1 MGKFS
6 NAGSTS
12 GKTSALQRL
21 AESASAN
28 VGLPVEPVEDATV
41 QNNSVPTQ
49 APTTQTGT
57 GVVPAALPPTEFP
70 PIANDPS
77 VSLRRSEELP
87 LPMQPEFVD
96 PQQQMEMDLAA
107 QQRNRVPNLRERAM
121 AQPNPAFQQR
131 AVASSQPDGGIF
143 DRANRMAEA
152 VALGGLVPPVSLAN
166 TAGYIPAKEGASGHQ
181 IAEAI
186 AAEREGAVQAAVNRL
201 NAVDNTNPRAPTINP
216 DLIKAGSLVTENI
229 LMSLADGS
237 ADTNVETEADPV
249 AVAQGDRHGERIE
262 QSSKKPS
269 LIAKQQGNAQIGQQI
284 ALEYQRLSGN
294 ENPEKLPTKE
304 AETLGDVFKTMWAVQ
319 NPTLVNV
326 VRDPV
331 SRQKFYELTPEGEN
345 VLTKGADTRRR
356 LFPTKNVRPAKNPP
370 QKGRLVGDMG
380 DNEVKNV
387 QGQVGKQ
394 SFGKVIEQSM
404 VNMSHVPNVVDK
416 QRLRIVYATALP
428 VLQSGDFSNPIATL
442 HSIGPAKVAEYTA
455 KHGEELAQV
464 EMNKAANNLA
474 QYIQSIA
481 VERNGANYLTYAV
494 QGFQGRVSPQQSKF
508 NPTSSKTVRFVTRN
522 AVPSPAK
529 PGSRV
534 ESNLK
539 QMYAMMLVP
548 EADAALPKVRE
559 QKFEA
564 YANQLEAWGD
574 RLSAALEMTDADADA
589 ISKAIE
595 QGVPLTDPAF
605 PEIKGFALDLE
616 KDAELLKKIESK
628 GEDGPHYID
637 GLMDAAKYLKARREG
652 KTHYSYFNA
661 YIDGKTNGI
670 ASNGIQMGNSKTARQ
685 TGVLRSSKT
694 DYLDEGDVRDALRD
708 TLLHMVDANG
718 FDGKVNEI
726 SSELNAVARAV
737 FSHRDLNKSTT
748 MTFGYGKEVYS
759 FGDHMV
765 DTIQQLKANPLLIKD
780 EGMRAQFIASV
791 GTVESTLDDTKV
803 LGDTLMTIYGPALE
817 SVMSPE
823 ALASRSIMRSAAAM
837 FSSMNAI
844 MSMKGPVGNDLHFG
858 RNMQMKEEATE
869 TNYNVRGEGVKGG
882 KQEFAAV
889 HQQSEA
895 SSAAPRSRQKRFIVE
910 RAYGEYAYGGAVVGP
925 VQALDAATVALTT
938 SGKSWNR
945 LKHSSGG
952 NPYVHTI
959 YDAFKTDAMG
969 YDVILEEVNSNW
981 LDTAMDWSYLEET
994 QKSLRDAM
1002 SKWRSE
1008 ISKRDPKSAATENE
1022 ASYMRWILEEGVSA
1036 KGNATMTNFNSR
1048 IGKMAAFDK
1057 RGLDFGHESR
1067 RLQSE
1072 MKKVGYDWLNPP
1084 AEPTVLQVRT
1094 FTEVLNKMLDI
1105 DSRLSRAI
1113 SFTNKHKA
1121 ELRKEIL
1128 AEGYKTP
1135 SGKTI
1140 ALQYYAH

>member
-6 NAGSTS
+6 NAGNTS

-41 QNNSVPTQ
+41 QNYSVPTQ

-57 GVVPAALPPTEFP
+57 GVVPAALPPIEFP

-87 LPMQPEFVD
+87 SPIQPAFMD
-96 PQQQMEMDLAA
+96 PQQQLEMDLAA

-121 AQPNPAFQQR
+121 AQPNPNFYRR

-166 TAGYIPAKEGASGHQ
+166 TAGFIPAKEGASGPQ

-216 DLIKAGSLVTENI
+216 DLIKAGSLVTENM

-249 AVAQGDRHGERIE
+249 AVAQGDRPAERIE
-262 QSSKKPS
+262 QSAKKPS

-331 SRQKFYELTPEGEN
+331 SLQKFYELTPEGEN
-345 VLTKGADTRRR
+345 VLTKGASTRRR

-370 QKGRLVGDMG
+370 PKGRLVGDMG

-404 VNMSHVPNVVDK
+404 VNMSQIPNVVDK

-428 VLQSGDFSNPIATL
+428 VLQSGDFTTRIATL

-455 KHGEELAQV
+455 KHGEELAKV
-464 EMNKAANNLA
+464 EINKAADNLA
-474 QYIQSIA
+474 QSIQSIA

-548 EADAALPKVRE
+548 EADAVLPKVRE

-574 RLSAALEMTDADADA
+574 RLSGALEMTDADAEA

-605 PEIKGFALDLE
+605 PEIKGFALDPE

-637 GLMDAAKYLKARREG
+637 GLMDAAKYLKARRAG

-708 TLLHMVDANG
+708 TLLHMVDNNG
-718 FDGKVNEI
+718 FDGSVHEI

-759 FGDHMV
+759 FGGHMV
-765 DTIQQLKANPLLIKD
+765 ETIGQLKANPLLIKD

-791 GTVESTLDDTKV
+791 GTVESVLSDTKV

-837 FSSMNAI
+837 FASMNTI

-869 TNYNVRGEGVKGG
+869 TNYRVRGEGVKDG
-882 KQEFAAV
+882 KQEFTAV

-895 SSAAPRSRQKRFIVE
+895 SSAAPRSRQNGANVE
-910 RAYGEYAYGGAVVGP
+910 LAYGDYAYGGAVVGP
-925 VQALDAATVALTT
+925 VQALDAATVALST

-981 LDTAMDWSYLEET
+981 LDTAMNWSYLEET

-1022 ASYMRWILEEGVSA
+1022 ASYMRWILEEGESKA
-1036 KGNATMTNFNSR
+1036 RNATMPNFNKR
-1048 IGKMAAFDK
+1048 IGNMAAFDK
-1057 RGLDFGHESR
+1057 RGMDHGYESR

-1113 SFTNKHKA
+1113 SFTNKQKA

-1140 ALQYYAH
+1140 AFQYYAH

>member
-6 NAGSTS
+6 NTGRTS
-12 GKTSALQRL
+12 GGSSALQRL

-28 VGLPVEPVEDATV
+28 VRLPVEPAEDATV

-49 APTTQTGT
+49 APITQTGT
-57 GVVPAALPPTEFP
+57 GVAPAALPQTQFP

-77 VSLRRSEELP
+77 ISLRRAEELP
-87 LPMQPEFVD
+87 SPIQPEFMD

-121 AQPNPAFQQR
+121 AQPSPDFNRR

-166 TAGYIPAKEGASGHQ
+166 TAGFIPAKEGASGLQ
-181 IAEAI
+181 VAEAI

-216 DLIKAGSLVTENI
+216 DLIKAGSLVTENM

-237 ADTNVETEADPV
+237 ADINVETEADPV
-249 AVAQGDRHGERIE
+249 AVAQGDRPAERIE
-262 QSSKKPS
+262 QSTKKPS
-269 LIAKQQGNAQIGQQI
+269 LIAKQQANAQIGQQI

-326 VRDPV
+326 LRDPV
-331 SRQKFYELTPEGEN
+331 SQQKFYELTPEGEN
-345 VLTKGADTRRR
+345 VLTKGGDTRRR

-428 VLQSGDFSNPIATL
+428 ILQSGDFSNPIATL

-455 KHGEELAQV
+455 KHGPELGQV

-548 EADAALPKVRE
+548 EADAVLPKVRE

-595 QGVPLTDPAF
+595 EGVPLTDPAF

-628 GEDGPHYID
+628 GEDGPHFID

-652 KTHYSYFNA
+652 RTHYSYFNA

-685 TGVLRSSKT
+685 TGVLRTSKT

-708 TLLHMVDANG
+708 TLLHMVDNNG
-718 FDGKVNEI
+718 FDGSVHEI

-737 FSHRDLNKSTT
+737 FSHRDLNKQTT
-748 MTFGYGKEVYS
+748 MTFGYGKEVGS
-759 FGDHMV
+759 FGGHMV
-765 DTIQQLKANPLLIKD
+765 ETIQQLKANPALIKD
-780 EGMRAQFIASV
+780 EGLRAQFIASV

-803 LGDTLMTIYGPALE
+803 LGDTFMTIYGPALE

-844 MSMKGPVGNDLHFG
+844 MSMKGPVGNDLNFG

-869 TNYNVRGEGVKGG
+869 TSYRVRGEGVKGG
-882 KQEFAAV
+882 KQEFTAV

-895 SSAAPRSRQKRFIVE
+895 SSAAPRPRTGGFDVE
-910 RAYGEYAYGGAVVGP
+910 LAYGDYAYGGAVVGP

-981 LDTAMDWSYLEET
+981 LDTSMNWSYLEET

-1008 ISKRDPKSAATENE
+1008 ISKRDPNSAATENE
-1022 ASYMRWILEEGVSA
+1022 ASYMRWILE
-1036 KGNATMTNFNSR
+1036 KGKSKAGNDTMPNFNSR
-1048 IGKMAAFDK
+1048 TGKMAAFKK
-1057 RGLDFGHESR
+1057 RGLDHGYESR
-1067 RLQSE
+1067 RLQGE

-1084 AEPTVLQVRT
+1084 EVPTVLQVRT

>member
-6 NAGSTS
+6 NAGNTS

-21 AESASAN
+21 AESASSN

-41 QNNSVPTQ
+41 QNYSVPTQ
-49 APTTQTGT
+49 APITQTGT

-77 VSLRRSEELP
+77 ISLRRAEELP
-87 LPMQPEFVD
+87 SPIQPQFVD
-96 PQQQMEMDLAA
+96 PQQQLEMDLAA

-121 AQPNPAFQQR
+121 APSVPMLNRR
-131 AVASSQPDGGIF
+131 ATASSIPDGGIF
-143 DRANRMAEA
+143 NRANQMAEA
-152 VALGGLVPPVSLAN
+152 VAIGGLVPPAYLQN
-166 TAGYIPAKEGASGHQ
+166 TPGFIPATEGASGPQ

-186 AAEREGAVQAAVNRL
+186 AAEREGAVQAALNRL
-201 NAVDNTNPRAPTINP
+201 SAVDNTDPRKPVVNP
-216 DLIKAGSLVTENI
+216 DLIKAGSIVTENM
-229 LMSLADGS
+229 LMTLAEGS
-237 ADTNVETEADPV
+237 QDLDFESEADPITT
-249 AVAQGDRHGERIE
+249 AQGE
-262 QSSKKPS
+262 QSSDQLDASSKAPS
-269 LIAKQQGNAQIGQQI
+269 RVAKQQGNAHIGQQI

-294 ENPEKLPTKE
+294 ETPQKIPTKE

-319 NPTLVNV
+319 NPNLVNV
-326 VRDPV
+326 VRDTKT
-331 SRQKFYELTPEGEN
+331 RQNYYELTPEGED
-345 VLTKGADTRRR
+345 VLAKGVDTRRR
-356 LFPTKNVRPAKNPP
+356 LFPSKNVRPAKNPP
-370 QKGRLVGDMG
+370 PKGRLTGDVG

-404 VNMSHVPNVVDK
+404 HNMSQIPNVVDK
-416 QRLRIVYATALP
+416 QRLRILYSTALP
-428 VLQSGDFSNPIATL
+428 ILQSGDFSNPIANL
-442 HSIGPAKVAEYTA
+442 HNVGPAKVAEYTA
-455 KHGEELAQV
+455 IHGPELANV
-464 EMNKAANNLA
+464 EMNKAADKLA
-474 QYIQSIA
+474 QHIQSIA

-548 EADAALPKVRE
+548 DADAALPNVRE

-574 RLSAALEMTDADADA
+574 RLSGALEMTEAEADA
-589 ISKAIE
+589 ISEAIE
-595 QGVPLTDPAF
+595 QGVSLTDPAF
-605 PEIKGFALDLE
+605 PQIKGISLDPE
-616 KDAELLKKIESK
+616 KDAELIKSIEAK

-652 KTHYSYFNA
+652 RTHYSYFNA

-708 TLLHMVDANG
+708 TLLHMVDTNG
-718 FDGKVNEI
+718 FDGDVHEF

-737 FSHRDLNKSTT
+737 FSYRELNKQTT

-759 FGDHMV
+759 FSGHMV
-765 DTIQQLKANPLLIKD
+765 DAFNQLKANPLLIKD
-780 EGMRAQFIASV
+780 AELRAQFLASAV
-791 GTVESTLDDTKV
+791 TVESRLPDRKV
-803 LGDTLMTIYGPALE
+803 FGDTLMTVYGPALE

-823 ALASRSIMRSAAAM
+823 ALASRSIMRSSAAM
-837 FSSMNAI
+837 YAAMNQVMAI
-844 MSMKGPVGNDLHFG
+844 KGPVGNDLHFG
-858 RNMQMKEEATE
+858 RDMQMPGEATD
-869 TNYNVRGEGVKGG
+869 TKYRIRGENVVGG
-882 KQEFAAV
+882 TKEFSAY
-889 HQQSEA
+889 HQQGEPTA
-895 SSAAPRSRQKRFIVE
+895 AAPREYDGQLS
-910 RAYGEYAYGGAVVGP
+910 YGDYAYGGAVVGP
-925 VQALDAATVALTT
+925 VQSLDAATVALSTA
-938 SGKSWNR
+938 GKSWNR
-945 LKHSSGG
+945 LKQASGG
-952 NPYVHTI
+952 NPYVHTV

-1022 ASYMRWILEEGVSA
+1022 AAYMRWILKEGESE
-1036 KGNATMTNFNSR
+1036 KGNQTMKNFNKR
-1048 IGKMAAFDK
+1048 IGNMAAFEK
-1057 RGLDFGHESR
+1057 RGIDFGNVVR
-1067 RLQSE
+1067 RFQDTMRS
-1072 MKKVGYDWLNPP
+1072 VGYDWLNPP

-1094 FTEVLNKMLDI
+1094 FTESLAKILDV
-1105 DSRLSRAI
+1105 DSRLTRAI
-1113 SFTNKHKA
+1113 NFTNKQKA

>member
-1 MGKFS
+1 
-6 NAGSTS
+6 
-12 GKTSALQRL
+12 
-21 AESASAN
+21 
-28 VGLPVEPVEDATV
+28 
-41 QNNSVPTQ
+41 
-49 APTTQTGT
+49 
-57 GVVPAALPPTEFP
+57 
-70 PIANDPS
+70 
-77 VSLRRSEELP
+77 
-87 LPMQPEFVD
+87 
-96 PQQQMEMDLAA
+96 
-107 QQRNRVPNLRERAM
+107 
-121 AQPNPAFQQR
+121 
-131 AVASSQPDGGIF
+131 
-143 DRANRMAEA
+143 
-152 VALGGLVPPVSLAN
+152 
-166 TAGYIPAKEGASGHQ
+166 
-181 IAEAI
+181 
-186 AAEREGAVQAAVNRL
+186 
-201 NAVDNTNPRAPTINP
+201 
-216 DLIKAGSLVTENI
+216 
-229 LMSLADGS
+229 
-237 ADTNVETEADPV
+237 
-249 AVAQGDRHGERIE
+249 
-262 QSSKKPS
+262 
-269 LIAKQQGNAQIGQQI
+269 
-284 ALEYQRLSGN
+284 
-294 ENPEKLPTKE
+294 
-304 AETLGDVFKTMWAVQ
+304 
-319 NPTLVNV
+319 
-326 VRDPV
+326 
-331 SRQKFYELTPEGEN
+331 
-345 VLTKGADTRRR
+345 
-356 LFPTKNVRPAKNPP
+356 
-370 QKGRLVGDMG
+370 MG

-404 VNMSHVPNVVDK
+404 VNMSHIPNVVDK

-428 VLQSGDFSNPIATL
+428 VLQSGDFSSPSATL

-455 KHGEELAQV
+455 KHGPELGQV

-548 EADAALPKVRE
+548 GADAVLPKVRE

-595 QGVPLTDPAF
+595 EGIPLIDPAF
-605 PEIKGFALDLE
+605 PEIKGLALDPE
-616 KDAELLKKIESK
+616 KDAELIKKIESK
-628 GEDGPHYID
+628 GEDGPHFID

-652 KTHYSYFNA
+652 RTHYSYFNA

-708 TLLHMVDANG
+708 TLLYMVDNNG
-718 FDGKVNEI
+718 FDGSVHEI

-759 FGDHMV
+759 FGGHMV

-791 GTVESTLDDTKV
+791 GTVESTLDDPKV

-837 FSSMNAI
+837 FSSMNVI

-858 RNMQMKEEATE
+858 RNMQMKEEATQ
-869 TNYNVRGEGVKGG
+869 TNYRVRGEGVKGG
-882 KQEFAAV
+882 QQEFTAV

-895 SSAAPRSRQKRFIVE
+895 SSAAPRPRAKGFDIE
-910 RAYGEYAYGGAVVGP
+910 LAYGDYAYGGAVVGP

-994 QKSLRDAM
+994 QKSLRDTM

-1008 ISKRDPKSAATENE
+1008 ISKRDPESAATENE
-1022 ASYMRWILEEGVSA
+1022 ASYMRWILEEGKSEA
-1036 KGNATMTNFNSR
+1036 GNATMRNFNSR

-1057 RGLDFGHESR
+1057 RGMNHGYESR
-1067 RLQSE
+1067 RLQGE

-1084 AEPTVLQVRT
+1084 EVPTVLQVRT